1 MTLRY
6 VLCPYYN
13 INMYIIFLILQI
25 FEIQI
30 ICLCVYQYNNIFS
43 VVPTGTSLFRAVAA
57 VETCIFNFT
66 ITRSYQ
72 KNKYLSEMIYCRI
85 LKGE

>member
-13 INMYIIFLILQI
+13 INMYIIIAQI

-30 ICLCVYQYNNIFS
+30 SLCVYQYNNIFS

-66 ITRSYQ
+66 ITRTVI
-72 KNKYLSEMIYCRI
+72 KRINIYL
-85 LKGE
+85 K